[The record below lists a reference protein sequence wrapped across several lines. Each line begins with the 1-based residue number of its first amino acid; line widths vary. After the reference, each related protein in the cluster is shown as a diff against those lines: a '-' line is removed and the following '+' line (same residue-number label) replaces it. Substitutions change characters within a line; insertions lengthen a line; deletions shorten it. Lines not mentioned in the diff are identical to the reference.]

1 MVHST
6 ALLEPCVALQGV
18 EKHYSGL
25 LPEIDPIA
33 DMHVSEP
40 EAVEAAQKL
49 TKLQGKLAE
58 EQKSVPGPPV
68 SHHLSCNTCC
78 TLQLLYIEKMCIKAT
93 ESQRDVA
100 KLASLKGR
108 VAEQRIAH

>member
-1 MVHST
+1 MVLPT
-6 ALLEPCVALQGV
+6 ALLKPCVVLQGV

-58 EQKSVPGPPV
+58 EQKSVPGTPV
-68 SHHLSCNTCC
+68 SHHLPCSTCC
-78 TLQLLYIEKMCIKAT
+78 VSLLMYIEEMCVKET
-93 ESQRDVA
+93 EVA
-100 KLASLKGR
+100 MPER
-108 VAEQRIAH
+108 